1 MLKTFYTLFPEL
13 KNKLFILVF
22 LSIFSSILDI
32 LSLGLIGPLIG
43 MIVDKNF
50 LLKFPIIY
58 NFIEYLNIFNLNI
71 FIFISFLILIL
82 FLIKSF
88 FTYNIINFI
97 HSFCFRQQV
106 ELRNKILRIYLSM
119 PFIEFMKKDYSNKF
133 VSLTELT
140 RNVTENALINL
151 LKFFSDLLICVGITF
166 YLISINYKI
175 SLIIVLLL
183 FFIYFFFR
191 IFLKEKILGLGK
203 KTVQSLRNILS
214 NAQSSLSAVK
224 EIKVFK
230 KEKFFIKKMS
240 LDSLEFSKAYIKHI
254 LISSLPK
261 MIIENVLVFT
271 MLIVLI
277 FAIYLDKNTDDLFS
291 LLAIFGFAA
300 FRLGPLTHNILA
312 SYTQIWNT
320 KFALITLEE
329 QLNEFQ
335 SLNLVDEKPISNQIQ
350 IIKKVIEFKNCKFS
364 YDNNKTVFNNL
375 NFKLEM
381 NKSFGISGASGSGK
395 TTFLYLLMGL
405 LKFDEGIVKVDDKNI
420 NLENY
425 NIIDTVAYIPQE
437 TYLLDDTIKNNIL
450 FDSDF
455 NQSNFNKV
463 ISDSKLQEVLDI
475 FPQKENSKI
484 GYMGSKLSGGQR
496 QRISI
501 ARALYKNKKI
511 LILDEPTSSLDEIS
525 KKEIIDNIK
534 NLKNSNTIIVISH
547 DISVLE
553 NFESIY
559 EVFNMNLKKIK

>member
-300 FRLGPLTHNILA
+300 FRRAYEYAKAAIPNAVVCEAMCRPSAKRAMEPNIMPQMISTTMVVAVRAITH
-312 SYTQIWNT
+312 
-320 KFALITLEE
+320 
-329 QLNEFQ
+329 
-335 SLNLVDEKPISNQIQ
+335 LVRRSPS
-350 IIKKVIEFKNCKFS
+350 
-364 YDNNKTVFNNL
+364 
-375 NFKLEM
+375 
-381 NKSFGISGASGSGK
+381 
-395 TTFLYLLMGL
+395 
-405 LKFDEGIVKVDDKNI
+405 
-420 NLENY
+420 
-425 NIIDTVAYIPQE
+425 
-437 TYLLDDTIKNNIL
+437 
-450 FDSDF
+450 
-455 NQSNFNKV
+455 
-463 ISDSKLQEVLDI
+463 
-475 FPQKENSKI
+475 
-484 GYMGSKLSGGQR
+484 
-496 QRISI
+496 
-501 ARALYKNKKI
+501 
-511 LILDEPTSSLDEIS
+511 
-525 KKEIIDNIK
+525 
-534 NLKNSNTIIVISH
+534 
-547 DISVLE
+547 
-553 NFESIY
+553 
-559 EVFNMNLKKIK
+559 